1 VSRRYIRIGINE
13 TLWLGQAQCVLH
25 LIDYD
30 ALREDGYELSNKGE
44 QFFNDFF
51 QQEIFS
57 QVDFRHMIES
67 GLKANIE
74 GAQQL
79 MDAVEQCFDRFDRT
93 HIVTAEQVLLQY
105 CGMIE
110 EETKEAAP
118 EIHSETERKWISNQ
132 EVIIKQAG
140 IIETQRN
147 MIASLKEENEHLSI
161 AFADERAE
169 TNSLRK
175 KLQKKKKHRSL
186 GDRLLQL
193 VGFVYWIVDT
203 ICN

>member
-1 VSRRYIRIGINE
+1 MSRRYIRIGINE

-74 GAQQL
+74 GAKQL
-79 MDAVEQCFDRFDRT
+79 MDAVERCFDRFDRT

-186 GDRLLQL
+186 GDRFLQL

>member
-1 VSRRYIRIGINE
+1 
-13 TLWLGQAQCVLH
+13 
-25 LIDYD
+25 
-30 ALREDGYELSNKGE
+30 
-44 QFFNDFF
+44 
-51 QQEIFS
+51 
-57 QVDFRHMIES
+57 MIES

-110 EETKEAAP
+110 EEAKEAAP

-186 GDRLLQL
+186 GDRFLQL

>member
-1 VSRRYIRIGINE
+1 MSRRYIRIGINE
-13 TLWLGQAQCVLH
+13 TLWLGQAQCVLR

-30 ALREDGYELSNKGE
+30 ALREDGYELSNKEE

-57 QVDFRHMIES
+57 QEDFRHMIES

-110 EETKEAAP
+110 EEDKEAAP
-118 EIHSETERKWISNQ
+118 EIHSEMERKWISNQ

-186 GDRLLQL
+186 GDRFLQL

>member
-1 VSRRYIRIGINE
+1 MNRRYIRIGINE

-25 LIDYD
+25 LINYD

-57 QVDFRHMIES
+57 QVDFRHMIEN
-67 GLKANIE
+67 GLKANLE

-93 HIVTAEQVLLQY
+93 HDVTAEQVLLQF
-105 CGMIE
+105 CGTIQDKSE
-110 EETKEAAP
+110 EQAP
-118 EIHSETERKWISNQ
+118 EAERKWVSNQ
-132 EVIIKQAG
+132 EVIIRQSK
-140 IIETQRN
+140 IIDNQKRL
-147 MIASLKEENEHLSI
+147 IASLKKENERLSI
-161 AFADERAE
+161 DFADERAE

-186 GDRLLQL
+186 GDRFLQL

>member
-1 VSRRYIRIGINE
+1 MSRRYIRIGINE

-30 ALREDGYELSNKGE
+30 ALREGGYELSNKGE

-57 QVDFRHMIES
+57 QEDFRHMIES

-110 EETKEAAP
+110 EEAKEAAP

>member
-1 VSRRYIRIGINE
+1 M
-13 TLWLGQAQCVLH
+13 H

-110 EETKEAAP
+110 EEAKEAAP

-186 GDRLLQL
+186 GDRFLQL

>member
-1 VSRRYIRIGINE
+1 MSRRYIRIGINE

-30 ALREDGYELSNKGE
+30 VLREDGYELSNKGE

-110 EETKEAAP
+110 EEAKEAAP

-186 GDRLLQL
+186 GDRFLQL